1 MYKKT
6 KMAYTAIFRLYL
18 VAEKY
23 KKERTMSKK
32 QYEILN
38 ISVVEFQGTDVLGDS
53 FSILEKE
60 DIYAG
65 I

>member
-1 MYKKT
+1 
-6 KMAYTAIFRLYL
+6 MAYTAIFRLYL